1 MPKGSQQTRSDII
14 VLLKENRQAR
24 GRRIDLIT
32 PEELELAMSKAGIS
46 APGPVRDYTKKM
58 VDQNYL
64 RRTGGGFK
72 LTEESLQT
80 AVIRIEVSPTQ
91 NVGEITEAVDKAI
104 KRFGGVTSLV
114 LEL

>member
-1 MPKGSQQTRSDII
+1 MPKGSQQTRNDIV
-14 VLLKENRQAR
+14 VLLKENRRA
-24 GRRIDLIT
+24 GSRRTDLIT
-32 PEELELAMSKAGIS
+32 PEELEVAMSKAGIS

-58 VDQNYL
+58 VAQNYL

-80 AVIRIEVSPTQ
+80 AVIRVEVSPTQ
-91 NVGEITEAVDKAI
+91 DVGEIAKAVDKALA
-104 KRFGGVTSLV
+104 RFGGATSLV

>member
-1 MPKGSQQTRSDII
+1 M
-14 VLLKENRQAR
+14 A
-24 GRRIDLIT
+24 
-32 PEELELAMSKAGIS
+32 KAGIS
-46 APGPVRDYTKKM
+46 APGPVRDYTKKLIA
-58 VDQNYL
+58 QNYL

-91 NVGEITEAVDKAI
+91 NVSEITEAVDKAI
-104 KRFGGVTSLV
+104 RRFGGVTSLV